1 MDKKI
6 RDRIREHPEARD
18 LLTGDALS
26 DVMDQLTDPQIAESS
41 YRYAEVPLSVDII
54 RRIPFRLGE
63 SGENFS
69 MNRLTIKGKG
79 KWPVAF
85 QDKRFASELKFFE
98 QAVDAALDE
107 AIDGKAQMSSI
118 EKIRSSV
125 EELARKLDQVIDPKT
140 EHRPTPRP
148 RCGSKI

>member
-6 RDRIREHPEARD
+6 LDRFRQNPEARD
-18 LLTGDALS
+18 VLTGDALCT
-26 DVMDQLTDPQIAESS
+26 VMDQLMDPKISESS

-63 SGENFS
+63 SAETFS

-85 QDKRFASELKFFE
+85 QDTAFANELRWFE
-98 QAVDAALDE
+98 RQSMRLWTKPSR
-107 AIDGKAQMSSI
+107 GKH
-118 EKIRSSV
+118 
-125 EELARKLDQVIDPKT
+125 D
-140 EHRPTPRP
+140 
-148 RCGSKI
+148 